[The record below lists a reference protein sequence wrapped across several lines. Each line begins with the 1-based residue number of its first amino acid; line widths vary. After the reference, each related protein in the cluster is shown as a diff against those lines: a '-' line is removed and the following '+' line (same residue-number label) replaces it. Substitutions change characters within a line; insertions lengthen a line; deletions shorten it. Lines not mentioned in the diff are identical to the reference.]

1 MCIEVRKSIVMPPS
15 VKFSKEE
22 IVEAAL
28 RVTRIGGIAS
38 LTARSLA
45 SELGASTRPMFTYFD
60 SMDALKHEVHEAAK
74 GLYRT
79 YVERG
84 LEEPIPFLGVGQSY
98 IRFAKEEPEL
108 YKLLFLQR
116 PDGTSGGAM
125 EALALSQDLVRASLM
140 RIYRMDA
147 EQADCYFRDLWLVAF
162 SFATLIVTDD
172 CPYTDEQMSAIF
184 TEFSLSIC
192 KAYKEIPGLHRG
204 DFDRDAIF
212 RSLTSGGGV
221 DGS

>member
-1 MCIEVRKSIVMPPS
+1 MPPS
-15 VKFSKEE
+15 VKFTKQE
-22 IVEAAL
+22 IIDAAL
-28 RVTRIGGIAS
+28 RVVRAGGVGS

-45 SELGASTRPMFTYFD
+45 AELGASTRPMFTYFD
-60 SMDALKHEVHEAAK
+60 SMDALKYEVHEVAK
-74 GLYRT
+74 DLYRA

-84 LEEPIPFLGVGQSY
+84 LAEPIPFLGVGQGY
-98 IRFAKEEPEL
+98 VRFAKEEPEL
-108 YKLLFLQR
+108 YKLLFLER
-116 PDGTSGGAM
+116 PGNAGGGAM
-125 EALALSQDLVRASLM
+125 EALALSQDLLRESLM

-147 EQADCYFRDLWLVAF
+147 EQADCYYRDLWLVAF

-172 CPYTDEQMSAIF
+172 CPYADEQMSAIL
-184 TEFSLSIC
+184 TEFSLAIC

-212 RSLTSGGGV
+212 KALTSDGDK

>member
-1 MCIEVRKSIVMPPS
+1 MPPS
-15 VKFSKEE
+15 VKFTKQE
-22 IVEAAL
+22 IIDAAL
-28 RVTRIGGIAS
+28 RVTCAGGIGS

-45 SELGASTRPMFTYFD
+45 AELGASTRPMFTYFD

-74 GLYRT
+74 DLYRA
-79 YVERG
+79 YVKRG
-84 LEEPIPFLGVGQSY
+84 LAEPIPFLGVGQGY

-108 YKLLFLQR
+108 YKLLFLEK
-116 PDGTSGGAM
+116 PSNAGGGAM

-172 CPYTDEQMSAIF
+172 SPYTDAQMSSIF

-212 RSLTSGGGV
+212 RQLTSGGGT
-221 DGS
+221 DGN

>member
-1 MCIEVRKSIVMPPS
+1 MPPS
-15 VKFSKEE
+15 VKFTKQE
-22 IVEAAL
+22 IVDAAL
-28 RVTRIGGIAS
+28 RVVRAGGIGS

-45 SELGASTRPMFTYFD
+45 TELGASTRPMFTYFD

-74 GLYRT
+74 DLYRA
-79 YVERG
+79 YVKRG
-84 LEEPIPFLGVGQSY
+84 LAEPIPFLGVGQSY

-108 YKLLFLQR
+108 YKLLFLEK
-116 PDGTSGGAM
+116 PSNAGGGAM

-172 CPYTDEQMSAIF
+172 SPYTDEQMSAIF
-184 TEFSLSIC
+184 TELSLAIC

-212 RSLTSGGGV
+212 RELTGKEGSSG
-221 DGS
+221 S